1 MDFTQPVS
9 DLPSTKPY
17 LVQAIWDWCNENGFT
32 PYLAVQ
38 VDASCV
44 VPSEFVKDGQ
54 IVLNVGMEATHGLQ
68 LRRDGISFKAR
79 FGGVPREVRVPM
91 ARVAAIY
98 ARENGTGMAF
108 DVEEAPAGGA
118 PDAPDPGTPPAPAT
132 GRPHLQR
139 IK

>member
-38 VDASCV
+38 VDASCN
-44 VPSEFVKDGQ
+44 VPQEFVKDGQ
-54 IVLNVGMEATHGLQ
+54 IVLNVGLEATHGLQ
-68 LRRDGISFKAR
+68 LRRDSISFKAR
-79 FGGVPREVRVPM
+79 FGGVPRDVWVPM
-91 ARVAAIY
+91 QRVAAIY

-108 DVEEAPAGGA
+108 EVEATPTR
-118 PDAPDPGTPPAPAT
+118 PTDPPEPPSPPPAA
-132 GRPHLQR
+132 GKPHLQR